1 MDNIYC
7 TIYNKNTADT
17 SATNQQKKLMLRLKN
32 AHFWNIYT
40 AVISHN
46 KYIKFHI
53 IHNKYRK
60 YKYRRIQ
67 LIWINYYNVRSRLSS
82 VEYYC
87 SLYYP
92 LASLMLQLVLKKEI
106 KEMCSSWS
114 VKLFP
119 YTDFKTNFLSLCF
132 FKQFKSSSPI
142 KYLA

>member
-1 MDNIYC
+1 MPLI
-7 TIYNKNTADT
+7 NKKT
-17 SATNQQKKLMLRLKN
+17 LMLRLKN
-32 AHFWNIYT
+32 AHFCNIYT

-53 IHNKYRK
+53 IHNKYWK

-67 LIWINYYNVRSRLSS
+67 LIWINYYNIRSRLTS

-92 LASLMLQLVLKKEI
+92 LASLMLQLVLKKKRKEL

-114 VKLFP
+114 LKLFP
-119 YTDFKTNFLSLCF
+119 CTDFKMNCLNLHF
-132 FKQFKSSSPI
+132 FKQFKSSSPN
-142 KYLA
+142 KYVALLLRSP